1 MTVYIIRRLLWLP
14 VILLAV
20 AFITMVLG
28 LYGPGDPAQVLL
40 GQHSDPE
47 AAARVR
53 ALWGLD
59 QPLEVQFAKYVWNA
73 LHLNFGESFTFR
85 GQDIAG
91 LIFPKIWISIQLAA
105 VAIVISLAAGIPI
118 GILAAYKRATWIDSF
133 SIGFTLLGIS
143 VPVFVLGPMLQLL
156 FVRTLHWLPTSGW
169 EGIWSTKILMP
180 AFVLGIGAIAGI
192 ARQTRVSVA
201 DVLGQEYVTVAR
213 AKGLTRTIITFRHI
227 LKNAMIPVF
236 TLFGFMLADLPV
248 GAFITE
254 SLFGIPGI
262 GPFALQAVFSRDYPV
277 IMATTLIVAVS
288 YVLVNLLVDIGY
300 TFLDPRIRYD

>member
-1 MTVYIIRRLLWLP
+1 MTAYIIRRLLWLP

-20 AFITMVLG
+20 SLITMFLG

-40 GQHSDPE
+40 GQHTDPE
-47 AAARVR
+47 AVARVR

-59 QPLEVQFAKYVWNA
+59 QPFHVQFGKYLWNA
-73 LHLNFGESFTFR
+73 LHLDFGESFRYR
-85 GQDIAG
+85 GASIAG
-91 LIFPKIWISIQLAA
+91 LIFPRIWISIQLAL
-105 VAIVISLAAGIPI
+105 VAIGFSLVIGIPV

-133 SIGFTLLGIS
+133 SIGTSLLGIS
-143 VPVFVLGPMLQLL
+143 IPVFVLGPMLQLL
-156 FVRTLHWLPTSGW
+156 FVRTLHWLPTGGW
-169 EGIWSTKILMP
+169 AGIWSPNILMP
-180 AFVLGIGAIAGI
+180 AFVLGLGAIAGI

-201 DVLGQEYVTVAR
+201 DVLGQEYITVAH
-213 AKGLTRTIITFRHI
+213 AKGLRRRVIIFRHI
-227 LKNAMIPVF
+227 LKNAMIPIF
-236 TLFGFMLADLPV
+236 TLIGFMLADLPV

-262 GPFALQAVFSRDYPV
+262 GPFALQAVFTRDYPV

-288 YVLVNLLVDIGY
+288 YVVVNLLVDIGY